1 MEQEVA
7 LAEVAAPV
15 LEGDDGVRVL
25 VEHLLRVVAHVRVA
39 LGERQRLDDVL
50 EGALVAL
57 ALAAVVVQP
66 NLLEEVRAPRGRLD
80 IEGARVQAVG
90 VLVRVRVRGTGG
102 VSVSVRVR
110 LWLGFDLGHVQ
121 VECGV
126 EELVGVALEVHEEG
140 VQVDP
145 VQPFV
150 LAQQLAQQHH
160 LVPAC
165 RAPVL
170 QVLRDHLVRVG
181 VSVCVRV
188 RVRVTVRVR
197 VEARPR
203 ARE

>member
-1 MEQEVA
+1 M
-7 LAEVAAPV
+7 
-15 LEGDDGVRVL
+15 
-25 VEHLLRVVAHVRVA
+25 
-39 LGERQRLDDVL
+39 
-50 EGALVAL
+50 
-57 ALAAVVVQP
+57 
-66 NLLEEVRAPRGRLD
+66 RAPRGRLD

-90 VLVRVRVRGTGG
+90 VLVRVRDRGTGG
-102 VSVSVRVR
+102 VKVSVRVRVRVR

-121 VECGV
+121 VEGGV

-170 QVLRDHLVRVG
+170 QVLRDHQLEAVLGGVLALVLHLVRVRIK
-181 VSVCVRV
+181 S
-188 RVRVTVRVR
+188 
-197 VEARPR
+197 
-203 ARE
+203 

>member
-39 LGERQRLDDVL
+39 LGDRQRLDDVL

-110 LWLGFDLGHVQ
+110 VRVRLWLGFDLGHVQ
-121 VECGV
+121 VEGGV

-170 QVLRDHLVRVG
+170 QVLRDHQLEAVLGGVLALVLHLVRVRIKG
-181 VSVCVRV
+181 
-188 RVRVTVRVR
+188 
-197 VEARPR
+197 
-203 ARE
+203 